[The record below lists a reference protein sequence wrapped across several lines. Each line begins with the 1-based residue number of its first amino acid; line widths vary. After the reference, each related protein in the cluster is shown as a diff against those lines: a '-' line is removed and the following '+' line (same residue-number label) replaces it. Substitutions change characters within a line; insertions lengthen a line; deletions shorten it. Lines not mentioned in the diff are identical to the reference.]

1 MPSPLAPTTFST
13 SVDDSLITADVY
25 GTSSGSSLMD
35 TAGDATTSDNSDV
48 ASFLGVTG
56 AGDSTAAVDSTTA
69 DFADAQGT
77 VMSSTDVLTGMIAP
91 SSDLLSSYSSLDP
104 TLQAQLLSTDLH
116 TNVTLADVTTPD
128 IPAVVTNA
136 TSAKNIQG
144 LLGMINSICGTIQQG
159 VKIVENVAAAI
170 ALMSNLIKVA
180 THLKVPNVYTRFDD
194 GCFSASIMGPVT
206 KASMKVAVSTSSVNL
221 LANISK
227 GSQAATA
234 VAMMPNFCS
243 QFASTFK
250 LAAGTPSS
258 AYAQMGLDI
267 SSSFTRLNANWA
279 SGPVG
284 SNTLVNANLFVN
296 ASADFK
302 TVMAASNNSFRPLTN
317 SAVTVTAGLA
327 AASVPKLNTL
337 SPNSLLNQSADATQI
352 QVQQGNGS
360 TQSYVV
366 SGQDVNGA
374 NLFTETSTD
383 PVAAT
388 SQSWNAFDSSQI
400 NDPMVLGG
408 AFDRCMAGGDTTV
421 GNSDPSLDPNLY
433 PTTVVSPTA
442 DAGDSLTGNFPYLA
456 LSNTT
461 ATDTSWA

>member
-1 MPSPLAPTTFST
+1 MPSPLAPTTIST

-35 TAGDATTSDNSDV
+35 TAGAATTGDNTDVAAFMGLDSATTDAT
-48 ASFLGVTG
+48 
-56 AGDSTAAVDSTTA
+56 AALP
-69 DFADAQGT
+69 DFSEAEGT

-91 SSDLLSSYSSLDP
+91 NSDLMSSYSSLDE
-104 TLQAQLLSTDLH
+104 TLKAQLLSTDLH

-128 IPAVVTNA
+128 IPAVVANA

-144 LLGMINSICGTIQQG
+144 LLGMVNSICGTIQAG
-159 VKIVENVAAAI
+159 VKIVENVAAAV
-170 ALMSNLIKVA
+170 ALMSNLIKIA
-180 THLKVPNVYTRFDD
+180 THLKVPNVYARFDD

-206 KASMKVAVSTSSVNL
+206 KASLKVAVSSSSVNL
-221 LANISK
+221 LSNISK

-234 VAMMPNFCS
+234 SAMMPNFCS

-250 LAAGTPSS
+250 LAPGTPS
-258 AYAQMGLDI
+258 AAHAQIGLDI
-267 SSSFTRLNANWA
+267 SSSFTRLNPSWA
-279 SGPVG
+279 SGKVG

-296 ASADFK
+296 ASPDFK
-302 TVMAASNNSFRPLTN
+302 LVMAASSNAFRPLTN
-317 SAVTVTAGLA
+317 SAVTVTAGITAALA
-327 AASVPKLNTL
+327 PKLNTI

-360 TQSYVV
+360 TQSYAV
-366 SGQDVNGA
+366 SGQDANGA

-400 NDPMVLGG
+400 HDPMVLGS
-408 AFDRCMAGGDTTV
+408 AFDRCMAGGDTKV
-421 GNSDPSLDPNLY
+421 GNSDPSLDTNLY
-433 PTTVVSPTA
+433 PTTAVSPTA
-442 DAGDSLTGNFPYLA
+442 DAGDSLQGNFPYLT
-456 LSNTT
+456 LSNS
-461 ATDTSWA
+461 AAADTSWA